1 MTGRCGPEPRRQR
14 LAYHQV
20 APYNNKNHAQ
30 WMITMKLLQK
40 TASAILVSSLI
51 AGTASAQVSDDE
63 IRIGYLA
70 DMSGT
75 YRDLAGPG
83 GLEALKMAVE
93 DFGGSVDGKKIVIF
107 NADDLNKPD
116 VGANTVR
123 QWVDERNVDMV
134 TGLVASS
141 VVLAASK
148 VVEQADKLALISG
161 AASSSL
167 TNEHCSPNHI
177 HWTYDTY
184 ALANGTAK
192 ALMESGGKSWYLLTA
207 DYAFGHSLASDIG
220 RVVKAGGGSVL
231 GEVRHPFP
239 SSDFSSYVLQAQG
252 SGAEVIALANAG
264 SDTVNALKTAS
275 QFGVAQAGQKLAGMV
290 VFLNDIHA
298 MGLDV
303 TQGLM
308 LTTGWYWDMNDETR
322 AWAQRYYERFKRM
335 PGMSQAGIYSAT
347 MHYLN
352 AIKATGS
359 DDAKTVRAQMAATP
373 VNDMLAKGGKIREDG
388 RMVHDMYLA
397 QVKTPAESKGEWD
410 LYRIVSTIPGEQAY
424 RPLAESQC
432 RLVTGKVAQH

>member
-1 MTGRCGPEPRRQR
+1 
-14 LAYHQV
+14 
-20 APYNNKNHAQ
+20 
-30 WMITMKLLQK
+30 MKVFQK
-40 TASAILVSSLI
+40 TAIAMFASSLV
-51 AGTASAQVSDDE
+51 AGTAQASISNDE

-83 GLEALKMAVE
+83 GLEALQMAVE
-93 DFGGSVDGKKIVIF
+93 DFGGSVDGKKIVVF
-107 NADDLNKPD
+107 SADDLNKPD

-134 TGLVASS
+134 TGLVATS
-141 VVLAASK
+141 VVLAAAK
-148 VVEQADKLALISG
+148 VVEQSDKLALISG
-161 AASSSL
+161 AASSSI
-167 TNEHCSPNHI
+167 TNEFCSPNHI

-184 ALANGTAK
+184 AMANGTAK
-192 ALMESGGKSWYLLTA
+192 AMVQNGGKSWYMLTA
-207 DYAFGHSLASDIG
+207 DYAFGHSLASDITK
-220 RVVKAGGGSVL
+220 VVIEGGGKVL

-264 SDTVNALKTAS
+264 ADTVNALKTAS
-275 QFGVAQAGQKLAGMV
+275 QFGVTQSGQKLAGMV

-303 TQGLM
+303 TQGLQ

-322 AWAQRYYERFKRM
+322 AWAQRYYERVKRM
-335 PGMSQAGIYSAT
+335 PTMAQAGVYSAT

-352 AIKATGS
+352 AVKATGS
-359 DDAKTVRAQMAATP
+359 DDTKTVRAKMAATP
-373 VNDMLAKGGKIREDG
+373 INDMFAKGGQIREDG
-388 RMVHDMYLA
+388 RMVHDMYLV

-410 LYRIVSTIPGEQAY
+410 LYKIVSTIPGEQAY

-432 RLVTGKVAQH
+432 KLVTGKVAQN